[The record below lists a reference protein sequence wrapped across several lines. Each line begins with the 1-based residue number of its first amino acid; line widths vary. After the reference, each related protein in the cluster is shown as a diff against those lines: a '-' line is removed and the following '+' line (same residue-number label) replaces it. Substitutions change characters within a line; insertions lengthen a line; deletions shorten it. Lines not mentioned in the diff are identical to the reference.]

1 MAVSATMPTQVAASV
16 DAHQQVVVVAVTL
29 VAPAMAV
36 VLTTVHPVAI
46 SVTSSPALS
55 SAANNPAL
63 MHAKKAAVSKPLGP
77 TAVAVTVLNN
87 AQRQHIHGT
96 VVTTVAPLV
105 KTHAPK
111 AHAKALAAGKSAAVT
126 TATQPVQH
134 LAALQGTSLHG
145 VQNHSAQAPSSPT
158 LQAKA
163 LLANAAVHAC

>member
-16 DAHQQVVVVAVTL
+16 VVQPVVVVAVTL
-29 VAPAMAV
+29 VAPATVV
-36 VLTTVHPVAI
+36 VLITVHPVAI

-77 TAVAVTVLNN
+77 TAVAVTVLSN
-87 AQRQHIHGT
+87 AQRQHTHGT
-96 VVTTVAPLV
+96 VVITAALHV
-105 KTHAPK
+105 KMHARK
-111 AHAKALAAGKSAAVT
+111 AHVKALAAGKSAVVT
-126 TATQPVQH
+126 TATPHVQH
-134 LAALQGTSLHG
+134 LVALQGTSLHG
-145 VQNHSAQAPSSPT
+145 VQNHSAQALSSPT